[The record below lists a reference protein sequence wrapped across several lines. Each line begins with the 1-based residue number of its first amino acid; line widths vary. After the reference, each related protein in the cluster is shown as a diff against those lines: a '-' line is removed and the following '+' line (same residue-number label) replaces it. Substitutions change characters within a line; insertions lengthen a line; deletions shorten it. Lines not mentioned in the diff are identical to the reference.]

1 MKKNEIKKEE
11 VKEETK
17 VLEVKLTERQE
28 LEVVYQFLKDHGFNS
43 IGDIE
48 NKLSKL

>member
-11 VKEETK
+11 VQEEIK
-17 VLEVKLTERQE
+17 VVLTEKQE
-28 LEVVYQFLKDHGFNS
+28 LEIIYQFLKDHGFNS

-48 NKLSKL
+48 NRLAKL

>member
-11 VKEETK
+11 IQE
-17 VLEVKLTERQE
+17 EVKVVLSEKQE
-28 LEVVYQFLKDHGFNS
+28 LEIIYQFLKDHGFNS

-48 NKLSKL
+48 NRLSKL

>member
-11 VKEETK
+11 VQEEIK
-17 VLEVKLTERQE
+17 VVLTEKQE
-28 LEVVYQFLKDHGFNS
+28 LEIVYQFLKDHGFNS

-48 NKLSKL
+48 NRLSKL

>member
-11 VKEETK
+11 VKEA
-17 VLEVKLTERQE
+17 VLTEKQE
-28 LEVVYQFLKDHGFNS
+28 LEVILKFLKDRGFNS

-48 NKLSKL
+48 NRIARL

>member
-11 VKEETK
+11 VQEEIK
-17 VLEVKLTERQE
+17 VVLSEKQE
-28 LEVVYQFLKDHGFNS
+28 LEIIYQFLKDHGFNS

-48 NKLSKL
+48 NRLAKL